1 MDIEEKATHSSRQ
14 ATHLSQGSVSLALF
28 PSERELAPLLF
39 QSLWGPAHFVERDI
53 PACSAKPTS
62 PSWAANKN

>member
-14 ATHLSQGSVSLALF
+14 ATHLSQGSMSLALF

-39 QSLWGPAHFVERDI
+39 QSL
-53 PACSAKPTS
+53 
-62 PSWAANKN
+62 